1 MKRVVVS
8 MTDQD
13 GNLHQQIEKL
23 VKEEEALY
31 SKAGVGG
38 ISEGERARLG
48 AIQVQLDR
56 FYDLLH
62 QRQGLR
68 DAGSDP
74 AAAKLR
80 PARQV
85 ENYTE

>member
-1 MKRVVVS
+1 MA
-8 MTDQD
+8 DQD
-13 GNLHQQIEKL
+13 RNVHQQIEAL

-31 SKAGVGG
+31 SKAGTGG
-38 ISEGERARLG
+38 LSEAERIRLG
-48 AIQVQLDR
+48 VIEVQLDR

-74 AAAKLR
+74 SHAKLR
-80 PARQV
+80 PSRQV
-85 ENYTE
+85 ENYTK

>member
-1 MKRVVVS
+1 MA
-8 MTDQD
+8 DQD
-13 GNLHQQIEKL
+13 GNLHHQIETL

-31 SKAGVGG
+31 SKAGDGG
-38 ISEGERARLG
+38 ISEGERKRLG
-48 AIQVQLDR
+48 DIQVQLDR

-80 PARQV
+80 SARQV